1 MSQETSRKHIF
12 PTKFTKSP
20 LKSSFGAKNTHSFPL
35 NHPLGQLPIALEAV
49 AFFIKVTVEY
59 AVLND
64 AQPTAAVPGSD
75 MGEVSPG
82 IDRSDDRFKDLPRD
96 ATIKESLGR
105 NIFGWL

>member
-1 MSQETSRKHIF
+1 
-12 PTKFTKSP
+12 
-20 LKSSFGAKNTHSFPL
+20 LKVWFLSK
-35 NHPLGQLPIALEAV
+35 V
-49 AFFIKVTVEY
+49 AVEY

-96 ATIKESLGR
+96 ATIKELLGR
-105 NIFGWL
+105 KIWGLKHMKNQDKLGLEYQVITY